1 MRPHLA
7 QCSLHNAP
15 KLDLVD
21 LIKVTGESAGDFAV
35 EDKALARAK
44 RARDSQQ
51 FGLLSL
57 NVSIGHS
64 ASSPPRTPRRL
75 AGAAAALFVGPSD
88 DRRFVVPVLVVFVL
102 IGRAIRAKS
111 RRSIER
117 VCEFIDRRLCRL
129 LAEGPPATEQRR
141 ELFLKVLKLKSKA
154 DARLAADR
162 GKAPPQTEE
171 ADYYRHAPTNYRG
184 AALMHRLGFFSKRDQ
199 QRAALSLCLAAE
211 IENLAAS
218 RRNGP

>member
-1 MRPHLA
+1 VRPHLA

-64 ASSPPRTPRRL
+64 ASSPPSHAAP
-75 AGAAAALFVGPSD
+75 AGRCRSG
-88 DRRFVVPVLVVFVL
+88 
-102 IGRAIRAKS
+102 AIR
-111 RRSIER
+111 R
-117 VCEFIDRRLCRL
+117 VL
-129 LAEGPPATEQRR
+129 
-141 ELFLKVLKLKSKA
+141 
-154 DARLAADR
+154 
-162 GKAPPQTEE
+162 
-171 ADYYRHAPTNYRG
+171 
-184 AALMHRLGFFSKRDQ
+184 
-199 QRAALSLCLAAE
+199 
-211 IENLAAS
+211 
-218 RRNGP
+218 